1 MTPTRRKL
9 FYPPG
14 LAIGLVMGGA
24 MGPLNHSIAPVV
36 VFPFLGL
43 WRRCLPGG
51 GLRPRTWQRGGRH
64 EPVVSHDHEGQRADQ
79 PAPGTGQK
87 TWRPSPGG
95 RGQPPKHL

>member
-24 MGPLNHSIAPVV
+24 MGLLNHSIAPVV

-43 WRRCLPGG
+43 MAPVLAWRWVP
-51 GLRPRTWQRGGRH
+51 PEDQEKGR
-64 EPVVSHDHEGQRADQ
+64 
-79 PAPGTGQK
+79 AP
-87 TWRPSPGG
+87 
-95 RGQPPKHL
+95 